1 MTNLLSGWQPCRI
14 SVRYIALFSLML
26 SLMAL
31 TSCGKKLFF
40 DDVQALP
47 KEGWDKNQKLRF
59 SIEVNDTVS
68 TFQFA
73 MHIRNDVNYRYSNVY
88 FFLETQF
95 PNGNITRDT
104 LECVVADPYGK
115 WLGSGYGK
123 LKQNLIVLNPSI
135 KFPLK
140 GQYTF
145 DIQQAMRDEVLEGI
159 TDIGLRVERNP
170 N

>member
-1 MTNLLSGWQPCRI
+1 MVGLGAFFTLFLLVVG
-14 SVRYIALFSLML
+14 
-26 SLMAL
+26 L
-31 TSCGKKLFF
+31 TSCGKKLFY

-47 KEGWDKNQKLRF
+47 KEGWSKNQKLRF
-59 SIEVNDTVS
+59 NMEVNDTTS

-73 MHIRNDVNYRYSNVY
+73 MHIRNDLNYRYSNVY

-104 LECVVADPYGK
+104 LECIVADPYGK
-115 WLGSGYGK
+115 WLGSGYGN
-123 LKQNLIVLNPSI
+123 LRQNLIVLNPSI
-135 KFPLK
+135 KFPLT

-145 DIQQAMRDEVLEGI
+145 NVEHAMREDVLEGI
-159 TDIGLRVERNP
+159 ADIGLHVERNP

>member
-1 MTNLLSGWQPCRI
+1 MVGLGAFFTLFLLVVG
-14 SVRYIALFSLML
+14 
-26 SLMAL
+26 L
-31 TSCGKKLFF
+31 TSCGKKLFY

-47 KEGWDKNQKLRF
+47 KEGWSKNQKLRF
-59 SIEVNDTVS
+59 NMEVNDTTS

-73 MHIRNDVNYRYSNVY
+73 MHIRNDLNYRYSNVY

-104 LECVVADPYGK
+104 LECIVADPYGK
-115 WLGSGYGK
+115 WLGSGYGN
-123 LKQNLIVLNPSI
+123 LRQNLIVLNPSI
-135 KFPLK
+135 KFPLT

-145 DIQQAMRDEVLEGI
+145 NVEHAMREDVLEGI
-159 TDIGLRVERNP
+159 ADIGLRVERNP